1 MIVMLLL
8 SLGLTLQCSESKQYQ
23 LITVPQNRNNPV
35 ESRSFAVEPNEG
47 TVVNILEQM
56 ENDNDYA
63 VCYSSNDL
71 GMRYPSYYLW
81 VNTNKYDIDR
91 SQRFPAYI
99 VPKEGDRNKI
109 SINAFLQ
116 ANIIENIDVMN
127 SIANEDKAVIRATL
141 KEGKKS
147 SYTLEGKEKLILF
160 CFFDSQNN
168 SKNLDNSKL
177 PNHKKR
183 RSSNFSIPTVIG
195 GGIVLFSIIG
205 FVFYL
210 AKKQRTK

>member
-1 MIVMLLL
+1 MLLFG
-8 SLGLTLQCSESKQYQ
+8 LGPALQCSESKQYQ

-35 ESRSFAVEPNEG
+35 ESNSFKVELSEG
-47 TVVNILEQM
+47 TVVDILEQID
-56 ENDNDYA
+56 NNNDYA
-63 VCYSSNDL
+63 LCYSPDDIRMQN
-71 GMRYPSYYLW
+71 PSYHLW
-81 VNTNKYDIDR
+81 INKNKYNINCK
-91 SQRFPAYI
+91 QNLPTHI
-99 VPKEGDRNKI
+99 TLKEGTQDKI
-109 SINAFLQ
+109 SINDFLQ
-116 ANIIENIDVMN
+116 TNIIENIDVMN
-127 SIANEDKAVIRATL
+127 SIANEDKDVIKATL
-141 KEGKKS
+141 EEGRRS
-147 SYTLEGKEKLILF
+147 SCTLEGKEKLILL